1 MPEIKLKSR
10 NGIPM
15 LSSQPRPS
23 LAWHM
28 LGIVGML
35 QLAHLCPSLPSLP
48 SQLPYHYLLAH
59 TALHTANSA
68 TVSRTFIIFIT
79 PPELQTPLTS
89 TLTSITVRAL
99 PTLPPA
105 PHIISH
111 LS

>member
-1 MPEIKLKSR
+1 
-10 NGIPM
+10 M

-89 TLTSITVRAL
+89 TLASITVN
-99 PTLPPA
+99 PPA

-111 LS
+111 LRFIELSLLRFKIVV